1 MRISD
6 WSSDVCSSDLVEPG
20 NAEALQEGVGGGI
33 GAGKG
38 GGVGE
43 CRGTRLGGAA
53 DLHRD
58 DRLAQRA
65 HLGGQGLERPQG
77 IEALAIGRASC
88 RARVCLYGLISVV
101 PGFLKKKYK
110 QRNQS

>member
-1 MRISD
+1 MQQLQGFEKGRD
-6 WSSDVCSSDLVEPG
+6 GVEPG

-53 DLHRD
+53 DLNRD

-65 HLGGQGLERPQG
+65 RLGGQGLERPQG
-77 IEALAIGRASC
+77 IEALDVQAERSEEHTSELQSLM
-88 RARVCLYGLISVV
+88 RISYAV
-101 PGFLKKKYK
+101 F
-110 QRNQS
+110 

>member
-1 MRISD
+1 MIRRPPRSTLTD
-6 WSSDVCSSDLVEPG
+6 TRFPYTTLFRSAVQRAERMQQLQGFEKGRDGVEPG

-65 HLGGQGLERPQG
+65 RLGGQGLERDRKSTR
-77 IEALAIGRASC
+77 LTS
-88 RARVCLYGLISVV
+88 SH
-101 PGFLKKKYK
+101 
-110 QRNQS
+110 